1 MPQASD
7 IQSIEVLKMPQ
18 QPLFMDLGGS
28 NGVVMVT
35 TKKGRN
41 GKLTVEMNSTYAT
54 QNTANR
60 IDLLNADDFATY
72 QNRII
77 TNGGGIQSYIQ
88 GSRNTDWQDLIY
100 RSGSKLI
107 INFSGGSDK
116 MNFMLLQLF

>member
-18 QPLFMDLGGS
+18 QLRMDLGGS

-77 TNGGGIQSYIQ
+77 TNGGGGFSYIQ
-88 GSRNTDWQDLIY
+88 GLQVYRLADLIY
-100 RSGSKLI
+100 RSGTANHQLSFLEVLI
-107 INFSGGSDK
+107 K
-116 MNFMLLQLF
+116 

>member
-1 MPQASD
+1 
-7 IQSIEVLKMPQ
+7 
-18 QPLFMDLGGS
+18 
-28 NGVVMVT
+28 MVT

-77 TNGGGIQSYIQ
+77 TNGGGGTPYIQ
-88 GSRNTDWQDLIY
+88 GLANTDWQDLIY
-100 RSGSKLI
+100 RSGSTANHQLL
-107 INFSGGSDK
+107 SGGSDK
-116 MNFMLLQLF
+116 MNFMLLQYFKQDGIIINSDFEKATFLTNIDAKSLIN